1 MPDATVEL
9 DALTHRYGERV
20 ALDAVSMHIPAGQFV
35 GLLGPNGS
43 GKSTLFR
50 ILATLLVPTG
60 GKAQV
65 AGYDPVRQPQ
75 AVRQHLGVVFQQPA
89 LDGLLTVYENL
100 HVHAALYGLARL
112 GRTDRIR
119 RLLEAFGLA
128 DRGKDRVQTLSGGLQ
143 RRVDLARAL
152 LHHPAVLLLD
162 EPTTGLDPVARR
174 QFYAA
179 LRHLQQQE
187 GTTVLMA
194 THLLDEAE
202 ACEGVGLLDQGR
214 LVAQGT
220 PHALCAAMGEQTL
233 WIETDTP
240 HALEQALTHYLQW
253 TVQVRGDRLQVTHPQ
268 VQTLLPILYQT
279 FGSKIRSATVRTPTL
294 EDVFLLHSGYPLSA
308 ESRFLTSTPSSTPD
322 PGGLP
327 ATEQP

>member
-1 MPDATVEL
+1 MLDATVEL
-9 DALTHRYGERV
+9 DALTHRYGERI
-20 ALDAVSMHIPAGQFV
+20 ALDAVSMHLPAGQFV

-75 AVRQHLGVVFQQPA
+75 AVRRHLGVVFQQPA
-89 LDGLLTVYENL
+89 LDAGLTVRENL
-100 HVHAALYGLARL
+100 HVHAALYGVTPRL
-112 GRTDRIR
+112 RHDRIVH
-119 RLLEAFGLA
+119 LLAAFGLA
-128 DRGKDRVQTLSGGLQ
+128 DRANEQTRALSGGLQ

-152 LHHPAVLLLD
+152 LHRPAVLLLD
-162 EPTTGLDPVARR
+162 EPTVGLDPAARR
-174 QFYAA
+174 QFHAA

-202 ACEGVGLLDQGR
+202 ACDAVGLLDQGR

-220 PHALCAAMGEQTL
+220 PHALCAAMGAQTL

-240 HALEQALTHYLQW
+240 HALEQALTHHLQW

-294 EDVFLLHSGYPLSA
+294 EDVFLLHSGYSLSA
-308 ESRFLTSTPSSTPD
+308 ESRSFTSTPTPTPD
-322 PGGLP
+322 PDRLSS
-327 ATEQP
+327 A